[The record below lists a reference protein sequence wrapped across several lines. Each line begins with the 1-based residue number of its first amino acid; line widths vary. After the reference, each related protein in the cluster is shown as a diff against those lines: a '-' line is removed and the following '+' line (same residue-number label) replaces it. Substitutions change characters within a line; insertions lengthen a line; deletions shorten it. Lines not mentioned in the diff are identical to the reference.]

1 MNWLTDQNSFLAWE
15 SRSRDTI
22 EVKRCYVDVAGGDL
36 IAGILLSQII
46 YWHLPDH
53 EGQPRLRI
61 EREGYKW
68 LAKKR
73 DDWWKECRITPK
85 QFDTAIKLLES
96 KNLIV
101 TALYKFGNSPTKHI
115 RIDWENFLE
124 LLNLVVQTPPLAPEH
139 IKTQV
144 ASGFDEK
151 VNFRKG
157 ENGIA
162 KKVKMDF
169 PKRLNSNCRKGENDL
184 IDTEITSEITH
195 NAPLASPPAP
205 PTQESVC
212 EKEELDLTTK
222 EIQLEEPTPE
232 KPSLEKPTPEEP
244 TPKQLTSL
252 SKNSESLQQT
262 DNPSCRPTIAVGSFD
277 KNEQSNKLKKPKFQ
291 SIEDLI
297 DMVLVDPSIMAT
309 DSLPAVYRAEI
320 KMRNWRFPW
329 RTAIRD
335 KIYQTCDRRLVELIA
350 KHRAK
355 WGQGESWQEKIPTV
369 LKSISNLEGSK
380 AGLEELM
387 GYWSQVVEPEA
398 TSELTKQQPDEKQ
411 PIGYFANRSL
421 DWHKST
427 FSEFLDRVDEV
438 GEDKARVS
446 FSTRYDQQSPGAT
459 DKWLEWIKLTHPS
472 MYLHLHSNAA

>member
-1 MNWLTDQNSFLAWE
+1 MNWLSDQNSFLAWE

-53 EGQPRLRI
+53 EGQSRLRI
-61 EREGYKW
+61 EREGHKW

-101 TALYKFGNSPTKHI
+101 TALYKFANSPTKHI

-124 LLNLVVQTPPLAPEH
+124 LLNLVVQTPSLAPEH

-144 ASGFDEK
+144 ASGSDEK

-162 KKVKMDF
+162 EKVKMEF

-184 IDTEITSEITH
+184 IDTEITSKITSEITH

-212 EKEELDLTTK
+212 EKEELDLTTE
-222 EIQLEEPTPE
+222 EIELEEPIPE
-232 KPSLEKPTPEEP
+232 KPSLEEP
-244 TPKQLTSL
+244 TPQQPTSL
-252 SKNSESLQQT
+252 LKKSESSQQT
-262 DNPSCRPTIAVGSFD
+262 DKPSRGSTIAGGSFD
-277 KNEQSNKLKKPKFQ
+277 KSEQSNKLQLTCPYKTARNVK
-291 SIEDLI
+291 ELI
-297 DMVLVDPSIMAT
+297 DAWLTDPTAMSDDCVPLLVRDSIKWNRWVLPWRNGERKLNNLYQNFNPIVVDFLAQELAT
-309 DSLPAVYRAEI
+309 KSKRSAQQEIDHAIAVMNSWEKTKGGWTNLMQRYNQAHSAEI
-320 KMRNWRFPW
+320 QRLAQQKAIQTAHAAPNELRAVLPEIRQARRF
-329 RTAIRD
+329 
-335 KIYQTCDRRLVELIA
+335 
-350 KHRAK
+350 
-355 WGQGESWQEKIPTV
+355 
-369 LKSISNLEGSK
+369 SNTG
-380 AGLEELM
+380 A
-387 GYWSQVVEPEA
+387 
-398 TSELTKQQPDEKQ
+398 
-411 PIGYFANRSL
+411 RS
-421 DWHKST
+421 
-427 FSEFLDRVDEV
+427 
-438 GEDKARVS
+438 
-446 FSTRYDQQSPGAT
+446 QQSGFRIEAC
-459 DKWLEWIKLTHPS
+459 
-472 MYLHLHSNAA
+472 AAAG